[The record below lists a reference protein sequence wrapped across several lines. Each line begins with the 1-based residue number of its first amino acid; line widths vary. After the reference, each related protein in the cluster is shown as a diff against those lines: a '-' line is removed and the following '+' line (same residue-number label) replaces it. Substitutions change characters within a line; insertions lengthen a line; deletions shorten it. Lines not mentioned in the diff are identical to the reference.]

1 MITEQTS
8 SSLKN
13 GLRHIV
19 MWTLKEEADG
29 HSKLQNMFKAREV
42 LMSCAHLV
50 PGIELFEVGL
60 KTDGLDCSC
69 DVILNSIFKDEAA
82 LLAYQN
88 HPDHMAIKPFM
99 KAVVSQRQCMDF
111 WI

>member
-1 MITEQTS
+1 MSLQTAS
-8 SSLKN
+8 TQKN

-19 MWTLKEEADG
+19 MWTLKEEAEG
-29 HSKLQNMFKAREV
+29 HSKLENMLKAREV

-50 PGIELFEVGL
+50 EGIELFEVGL
-60 KTDGLDCSC
+60 KSEGLDCSC

-82 LLAYQN
+82 LAAYQA

-99 KAVVSQRQCMDF
+99 KAIVAQRQCMDF

>member
-1 MITEQTS
+1 MSLQTAS
-8 SSLKN
+8 TQKN

-19 MWTLKEEADG
+19 MWTLKEEAEG
-29 HSKLQNMFKAREV
+29 HSKLENMLKAREV

-50 PGIELFEVGL
+50 EGIELFEVGL

-69 DVILNSIFKDEAA
+69 DVILNSVFKDEAT
-82 LLAYQN
+82 LTAYQN

-99 KAVVSQRQCMDF
+99 KAIVAQRQCMDF